1 MNDPAWQQL
10 DSDEQ
15 RRHEEEIAR
24 DWDELQLDVYLG
36 FWHELEKLLEE
47 AKDGYDAIR
56 RK

>member
-1 MNDPAWQQL
+1 MCDRSWQQL

-36 FWHELEKLLEE
+36 FWHELEKLMQEE
-47 AKDGYDAIR
+47 VKCRLKQGS
-56 RK
+56 